1 MHRRHCLAWAAAPA
15 ILALPAVARAE
26 PGVSD
31 REVVIGQSIALQ
43 GGTLAY
49 GVEAQAGIQA
59 VLQPLNDSGGVHGR
73 RLALRTLDDR
83 NDARQAEA
91 HATQLADDGVFM
103 LFGSIEGGPSAAVA
117 KVAEARRLPFVGPMA
132 GAPTLRRPHLAMV
145 FPVRAEH
152 REEFRAL
159 VGWARR
165 TGLSTVAFF
174 HSDSEVGRAHLD
186 NTRLACE
193 EAGARL
199 LYGLPVKGDVDDAA
213 LQAMVRRLQAEPVD
227 CLFNHG
233 SASPYGRL
241 IKAARAAGVRTAFMG
256 VNSGST
262 ELARALGE
270 TGRGMVFSQVMPS
283 PWQRR
288 TALVRDYQQA
298 FGAVH
303 PGRAY
308 SYASL
313 EGFATARALVA
324 GLQKAGPRL
333 TRAGLLQ
340 ALETMD
346 LDLGGVPLR
355 WRPGDHAGAH
365 YVDLAMV
372 ARDGRFVQ

>member
-1 MHRRHCLAWAAAPA
+1 MPAMASLMSFFSSTGSTYSVLMMSNTAAELLQLLQRQRGQRPVTARHSLQLHGGERAGDGAHGQGMPA
-15 ILALPAVARAE
+15 NFSLE
-26 PGVSD
+26 PM
-31 REVVIGQSIALQ
+31 
-43 GGTLAY
+43 Y
-49 GVEAQAGIQA
+49 
-59 VLQPLNDSGGVHGR
+59 
-73 RLALRTLDDR
+73 
-83 NDARQAEA
+83 
-91 HATQLADDGVFM
+91 DGVFM

-270 TGRGMVFSQVMPS
+270 AGRGMVFSQVMPS

-298 FGAVH
+298 FGALH
-303 PGRAY
+303 PGRGY